1 MPKLSNLPAQAGL
14 FLLMSAVFL
23 FDAPSLRAATGTET
37 VPEFTRMAEAARRD
51 DIAGLKLA
59 LVSAIAS
66 EPRRLDELVSYAVAA
81 APRHRNALAAAATAA
96 FPAFGERI
104 RAAANGTPVTTSG
117 PTGAAALPVMPAAA
131 PGKWSG
137 EIELGGGRA
146 TGNTET
152 EEVNAAAKIGYTR
165 GPWEVE
171 ATASY
176 DFAKDSGTINT
187 QHLRLGGNAKYLFT
201 DRAFVFGLIDY
212 DDDRF
217 SGFTYELTQAA
228 GLGYKVIRSDDIGL
242 EVTAGPAL
250 RLSEVKATG
259 EQLVEPGAR
268 GGLELRWQVS
278 DNATFTNKAA
288 VTWGDE
294 RTITENTAAL
304 TMKVIGSLSGR
315 LSYRLRHNSGAPAGT
330 EATDTLTKV
339 SLVYGF

>member
-1 MPKLSNLPAQAGL
+1 
-14 FLLMSAVFL
+14 
-23 FDAPSLRAATGTET
+23 
-37 VPEFTRMAEAARRD
+37 MAEAARRD

-59 LVSAIAS
+59 LVSAIAA
-66 EPRRLDELVSYAVAA
+66 EPRLLDDLVAYAVAA
-81 APRHRNALAAAATAA
+81 APRHRNTLVAAASTA

-104 RAAANGTPVTTSG
+104 RAAANGTPVMAGATTG
-117 PTGAAALPVMPAAA
+117 GAVLPATPTTT

-152 EEVNAAAKIGYTR
+152 EEVNAAAKVGYMR
-165 GPWEVE
+165 GPWEAE

-176 DFAKDSGTINT
+176 DFAKDAGTINT

-228 GLGYKVIRSDDIGL
+228 GLGYKVIRSDDIDL
-242 EVTAGPAL
+242 ELTAGPAL
-250 RLSEVKATG
+250 RISEVKATD
-259 EQLVEPGAR
+259 EQLIEPGAR

-278 DNATFTNKAA
+278 DNATFTNKAS
-288 VTWGDE
+288 VTWGDD
-294 RTITENTAAL
+294 RTVSENTAAL
-304 TMKVIGSLSGR
+304 TMTIIGSLSGR
-315 LSYRLRHNSGAPAGT
+315 LSYRLQHNSGAPAGT
-330 EATDTLTKV
+330 EATDTLTKA